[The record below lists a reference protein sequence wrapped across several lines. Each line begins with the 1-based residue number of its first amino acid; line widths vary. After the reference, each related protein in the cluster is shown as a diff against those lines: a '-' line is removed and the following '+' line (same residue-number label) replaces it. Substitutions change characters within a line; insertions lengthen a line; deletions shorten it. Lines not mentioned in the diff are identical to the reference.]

1 MIIDF
6 HTHAFPDFLAPRA
19 MESLAASSQYP
30 PVLSGTVANLKS
42 SMKEA
47 GIDYSVVL
55 NIATNAKQTANV
67 NDFAIELTKAD
78 GIIPFGSVHPD
89 CENIAAELAR
99 LKAAGVKGIKFH
111 PDFQD
116 FAACDNR
123 MYKIY
128 EKVAAYGF
136 IMLFHC
142 GKDLDPRMK
151 CNCPPKEFA
160 RVARDFAS
168 AKIVGAHL
176 GGQGMWS
183 EVFEH
188 VCGLDVYL
196 DASYG
201 FGLLTREQLK
211 RFTDSHDGNK
221 LLFGTDSPWQ
231 SQKHDAEMMKERVKD
246 SKLYSKIM
254 GENAACLLG
263 LNA

>member
-67 NDFAIELTKAD
+67 NDFAIELTRAD

-151 CNCPPKEFA
+151 CN
-160 RVARDFAS
+160 
-168 AKIVGAHL
+168 
-176 GGQGMWS
+176 
-183 EVFEH
+183 
-188 VCGLDVYL
+188 
-196 DASYG
+196 
-201 FGLLTREQLK
+201 
-211 RFTDSHDGNK
+211 
-221 LLFGTDSPWQ
+221 
-231 SQKHDAEMMKERVKD
+231 
-246 SKLYSKIM
+246 
-254 GENAACLLG
+254 
-263 LNA
+263 